1 MSNKS
6 EFSNILS
13 RCKMWLSW
21 LLLEEKAKFIFP
33 YFYSYLLSATIPMYN
48 PIFPLYNCIL
58 LLNSELPTKIPR
70 ICNCLK

>member
-1 MSNKS
+1 
-6 EFSNILS
+6 
-13 RCKMWLSW
+13 MWLSW

-58 LLNSELPTKIPR
+58 HLNSELPTEIPR